1 MTTLHP
7 EFRSVGGPLAVR
19 LTAACQFI
27 IPLAILLLAILLLA
41 VVLHTASPG
50 AHAQSMDAAPG
61 LRVTPI
67 TPPEGRNTDAP
78 RHELTPK
85 QAGAPVQA
93 ETDPVVASVEGHLIH
108 LSDLGRASQTL
119 PENLRDL
126 PFDTLFPVL
135 LDRMV
140 DHEALVMMARRKGL
154 EDNPAVRK
162 DIQAATER
170 VLEGALLAREAVP
183 RVTDPAIQAL
193 YDRQFGSHSAS
204 DQVRARHIL
213 VATEEEAR
221 KVIAELG
228 SGADFA
234 TVAKRISK
242 DPDAQKGGELGFFRR
257 EQVWPAFADMAF
269 TLQPGQIGQA
279 PIRNEFGW
287 HVIKVEERRS
297 VAPPGISEVREALRQ
312 ELLAQAIKQVVT
324 QARSDMSIHKFNLD
338 GSEMDALPKAGT
350 SR

>member
-1 MTTLHP
+1 MA
-7 EFRSVGGPLAVR
+7 GPPAARLA
-19 LTAACQFI
+19 AARMPI
-27 IPLAILLLAILLLA
+27 IPLAILPLAILPLVILLGA
-41 VVLHTASPG
+41 ASPG
-50 AHAQSMDAAPG
+50 AHAQTMDAAPG

-67 TPPEGRNTDAP
+67 TSPEGRKTDAP
-78 RHELTPK
+78 RHEPGPK
-85 QAGAPVQA
+85 EADAPIHA
-93 ETDPVVASVEGHLIH
+93 EADPVVASVEGHLIH

-183 RVTDPAIQAL
+183 RVTDPAIRAL
-193 YDRQFGSHSAS
+193 YDRQFGSRSAT
-204 DQVRARHIL
+204 DEVRARHIL
-213 VATEEEAR
+213 VSTEKEAR

-228 SGADFA
+228 AGADFA

-257 EQVWPAFADMAF
+257 EQVWPAFADVAF
-269 TLQPGQIGQA
+269 TLQPGQISPT

-287 HVIKVEERRS
+287 HVVKVEERRS
-297 VAPPGISEVREALRQ
+297 VAPPGISEVREVLRQ
-312 ELLAQAIKQVVT
+312 ELLAEAVKQVVT

-338 GSEMDALPKAGT
+338 GSEMDALPKVGA

>member
-7 EFRSVGGPLAVR
+7 KIRSMGSPRAVR
-19 LTAACQFI
+19 LTAARMPI
-27 IPLAILLLAILLLA
+27 IPLAILPLVILLGA
-41 VVLHTASPG
+41 ASPG
-50 AHAQSMDAAPG
+50 ARGQPLDAPPG

-67 TPPEGRNTDAP
+67 TPPGGRKADAP
-78 RHELTPK
+78 RREPGPK
-85 QAGAPVQA
+85 AADAPVQA
-93 ETDPVVASVEGHLIH
+93 EADPVVASVEGHLIH

-140 DHEALVMMARRKGL
+140 DHEALAMMARRKGL

-162 DIQAATER
+162 DIQAATDR

-183 RVTDPAIQAL
+183 RVTDPAIQSL
-193 YDRQFGSHSAS
+193 YDRQFGSRSAT
-204 DQVRARHIL
+204 DEVRARHIL
-213 VATEEEAR
+213 VSTEEEAR
-221 KVIAELG
+221 KAIAELR

-269 TLQPGQIGQA
+269 TLQPGQIGQT

-312 ELLAQAIKQVVT
+312 ELLAQAVKQVVT

-338 GSEMDALPKAGT
+338 GSEMDALPNVGA
-350 SR
+350 SRQ